1 MPHAI
6 RRTKWLA
13 TFAGLLALT
22 LSVATPAP
30 AQSLWQFE
38 AGSDGAS
45 VTMERQH
52 AQFGLFCGTRSRT
65 KKGYLALTVWIGR
78 KHPDYARVA
87 DDVSRVLKLRGP
99 NLPKEDVGTIS
110 LYADGRHMAFIP
122 GSENPVRVL
131 RGAEDPKGMLF
142 AVDVDLGTFDFPEL
156 RDMIRAIAR
165 ARTKASAMLV
175 TVNGETLIP
184 LPIDGAYKAISQ
196 LEDACDVFY

>member
-1 MPHAI
+1 MPLAI
-6 RRTKWLA
+6 HRTKRLA
-13 TFAGLLALT
+13 TLAGLLALT
-22 LSVATPAP
+22 LSAAPPAH

-52 AQFGLFCGTRSRT
+52 AQFGVICET
-65 KKGYLALTVWIGR
+65 KKGYLASTVWIGR

-142 AVDVDLGTFDFPEL
+142 AVDVDLGTFDFPEF

-184 LPIDGAYKAISQ
+184 LPIDGAYKAISK
-196 LEDACDVFY
+196 LEDACDIFY

>member
-6 RRTKWLA
+6 RRTKRLA

-22 LSVATPAP
+22 LSVATPTR
-30 AQSLWQFE
+30 AQSLWEFE

-52 AQFGLFCGTRSRT
+52 AQFGVFCGTRSGT

-87 DDVSRVLKLRGP
+87 DDVLRVLTLRGP

-122 GSENPVRVL
+122 GSENPVRLL

-142 AVDVDLGTFDFPEL
+142 AVDVDLGAFDFPEL
-156 RDMIRAIAR
+156 RDMVRAIAR

-175 TVNGETLIP
+175 TVNGETLIQ
-184 LPIDGAYKAISQ
+184 LPIDGAYKAISK
-196 LEDACDVFY
+196 LEDACDIFY